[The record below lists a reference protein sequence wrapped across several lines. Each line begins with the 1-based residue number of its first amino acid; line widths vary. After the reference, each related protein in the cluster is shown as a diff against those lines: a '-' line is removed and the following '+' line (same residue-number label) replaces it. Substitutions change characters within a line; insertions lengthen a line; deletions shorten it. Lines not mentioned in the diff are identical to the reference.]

1 MTKLCGH
8 TFYIYFLVIF
18 VFKLS
23 NENFCQLFFVTL
35 PTTTYLVV
43 TTSIADVWINTQKNE
58 KYFLFIILTRIGN
71 R

>member
-18 VFKLS
+18 VFYE

-43 TTSIADVWINTQKNE
+43 TTSIADVWINTQKSE
-58 KYFLFIILTRIGN
+58 KYFLFIILTRIGS